1 MKTTP
6 WCVATVA
13 VVLLATQRAW
23 ADGCFIKTTD
33 LGQSKS
39 LVTSPKQE
47 AILAT
52 DGQTVQVIL
61 RTHFNAG
68 PKELGWVVPVPG
80 VPDDVRKV
88 DDAIFDRLEA
98 MSVPSFTKCEENL
111 PEGDG
116 EGPPFGCYSRQLST
130 GAFHGVAMRD
140 VSLAVRV
147 EKVGVAG
154 IFDFQVVSSERVEDL
169 LQWLEQHNYSPPEG
183 TARAFAPYVAKKW
196 HWLVV
201 RVRAEEASRST
212 LAPHP
217 ITYCYKNRHLV
228 FPLIISSLSAADE
241 TEIVL
246 YVVGRDYFGPGN
258 WTSCTC
264 QDIVGWARDSA
275 LVEQKGSPSGTNYED
290 LLRRKARGLAG
301 RLLVTEFA
309 QPWQLFGSST
319 SMGRRFDDV
328 LEPNL
333 VASIGPRQA
342 ITRLRACVRRE
353 HMDQDILLEPRPD
366 GKDVFNQIQF
376 IVTRPAVAPASKPV
390 KARATILSLGAMFAC
405 AAGGLVRRGRRSA
418 RAVRALLVG
427 LGLAILV
434 VM

>member
-183 TARAFAPYVAKKW
+183 AARAFAPYVAKKW

-212 LAPHP
+212 LCAAPNHVLLQEP
-217 ITYCYKNRHLV
+217 SSGFSADHL
-228 FPLIISSLSAADE
+228 L
-241 TEIVL
+241 
-246 YVVGRDYFGPGN
+246 VVGRRRDRDCSVRGGPGLL
-258 WTSCTC
+258 
-264 QDIVGWARDSA
+264 WARQLDQ
-275 LVEQKGSPSGTNYED
+275 LHLPRYRRLGSRFSP
-290 LLRRKARGLAG
+290 RRTKRLAQ
-301 RLLVTEFA
+301 RH
-309 QPWQLFGSST
+309 QL
-319 SMGRRFDDV
+319 
-328 LEPNL
+328 
-333 VASIGPRQA
+333 
-342 ITRLRACVRRE
+342 
-353 HMDQDILLEPRPD
+353 
-366 GKDVFNQIQF
+366 
-376 IVTRPAVAPASKPV
+376 
-390 KARATILSLGAMFAC
+390 
-405 AAGGLVRRGRRSA
+405 
-418 RAVRALLVG
+418 
-427 LGLAILV
+427 
-434 VM
+434 